1 MSEEAGWEEKKVR
14 TNTEIEDRELLVRQI
29 TQIHDR
35 EDTKK
40 SQTLLFLLML
50 LLVNS
55 LVRVVEDMKTRKRK
69 KEPIEVSRHQQL
81 GGTKLLRNWAKRGV
95 G

>member
-1 MSEEAGWEEKKVR
+1 MSKEAGWKEKKVR
-14 TNTEIEDRELLVRQI
+14 TNTEIEDRELLVRPISQ
-29 TQIHDR
+29 THDR

-55 LVRVVEDMKTRKRK
+55 IVRVVEDMKTRKRK
-69 KEPIEVSRHQQL
+69 QEHIEVSRHQRL
-81 GGTKLLRNWAKRGV
+81 GGTKLLRNWAKRRV